1 MCMRVTGHPHRG
13 RPEAVSMT
21 AEDLIALRDRLR
33 YILDAEEGGD
43 RFSHLEND
51 YSETIRARARDA
63 IADIVVT
70 EAADRARFQVAKE
83 VYDLG
88 GDIQQA
94 RRRKVRALAVQLM
107 DSDSTTLPDNL
118 VDAERDYINSV
129 IRIREAAE

>member
-1 MCMRVTGHPHRG
+1 
-13 RPEAVSMT
+13 MT

-33 YILDAEEGGD
+33 YILDTEEGGD

-51 YSETIRARARDA
+51 YSETIRARAQDA